1 MKTKNY
7 LYLLIIL
14 LMVNAC
20 KKHATN
26 AETSYQTL
34 GTYDTS
40 GKPNNLLKDSI
51 SSSLLSFVD
60 STLPNGIDLRIKHPE
75 FFNSTAIADITI
87 TQPSDVY
94 TTFVSGISGLSNSI
108 AFYTYPTNKPP
119 TSATD
124 IKLITYVFPHT
135 GGLFSPLHPGDK
147 VKIGRFDVGTSVG
160 FVLLQSA
167 WNLNSH
173 TLDNNTAHFFTT
185 DALNPEMDPNLK
197 KHVVLINYPP
207 ENKVLICF
215 KDTNR
220 SLPEC
225 DNDFNDVVIY
235 CTVTP

>member
-7 LYLLIIL
+7 LVLLIIL

-20 KKHATN
+20 KKHASN
-26 AETSYQTL
+26 PGTSYQTL
-34 GTYDTS
+34 GTYDSS
-40 GKPNNLLKDSI
+40 GKPDNLLKDPI
-51 SSSLLSFVD
+51 SPSLLSFID
-60 STLPNGIDLRIKHPE
+60 STLPNHIDLRIKHPE
-75 FFNSTAIADITI
+75 FFSNPTSADIII

-94 TTFVSGISGLSNSI
+94 TTFVSGVSGLSNSI

-135 GGLFSPLHPGDK
+135 GGVFSPLHPGDK
-147 VKIGRFDVGTSVG
+147 MKIGRFDVGTSVG

-173 TLDNNTAHFFTT
+173 TLDNNTVHFFTT

-197 KHVVLINYPP
+197 KHVVLINYDP
-207 ENKVLICF
+207 EKKVLICF
-215 KDTNR
+215 KDTDR
-220 SLPEC
+220 STPQC

-235 CTVTP
+235 FTIAP